1 MPMFPI
7 PRRIPWRYLML
18 IKLRPDQQEVVDKL
32 KSGSILCGGVGS
44 GKSITALSYYFLKEC
59 GGILDK
65 GFPVKMEKPKDL
77 YIITTAK
84 KRNTFEWEHECANFL
99 ITSVREDN
107 IGGIKMTIDSW
118 NNIKKYTNVENAFF
132 IFDEQRVV
140 GAGAWVKAFL
150 QITKKNQWILLSAT
164 PGDTWIDYVPVFIAN
179 GFYKNRS
186 EFIRRHV
193 IYRPMSRYP
202 QIDRYIDCDILV
214 KYKASVLVLMDYVS
228 KVDHDVQLRFCKYD
242 EQLYKKVVKEN
253 WDVFNNEPLT
263 TASKSCYTL
272 RKIVNENPD
281 RLQNVL
287 DILNQGFRKV
297 VIFYNFNY
305 ELDQLKTL
313 SNYLNITV
321 AEYNGNK
328 HDSLPSTDR
337 WVYLVQY
344 SAGCEGWNCIET
356 NCIIFYSL
364 NYSYKVMHQ
373 AAGRIDRANTPFK
386 VLHYFVLRSRSSI
399 DERILYALKN
409 KKRFNEQDFSR
420 ELCLAEITACI
431 MERKTEYA

>member
-1 MPMFPI
+1 
-7 PRRIPWRYLML
+7 ML
-18 IKLRPDQQEVVDKL
+18 INLRLDQEEVIDKL

-59 GGILDK
+59 GGVLDD
-65 GFPVKMEKPKDL
+65 GFPTKMETPKDL

-99 ITSVREDN
+99 ITSVQKDN
-107 IGGIKMTIDSW
+107 IGKVKMTIDSW

-150 QITKKNQWILLSAT
+150 QITKKNRWILLSAT
-164 PGDTWIDYVPVFIAN
+164 PGDTWIDYVPVFVAN

-193 IYRPMSRYP
+193 VYRPMSRYP
-202 QIDRYIDCDILV
+202 QIDRYIDCGILV
-214 KYKASVLVLMDYVS
+214 KYKAAVLVLMNYTS
-228 KVDHDVQLRFCKYD
+228 KVDYDIQLRFCKYD
-242 EQLYKKVVKEN
+242 EEIYKKVVKDN
-253 WDVFNNEPLT
+253 WDVFNDEPLT
-263 TASKSCYTL
+263 TASKSCYAL
-272 RKIVNENPD
+272 RRVVNENPD
-281 RLQNVL
+281 RLQKVL
-287 DILNQGFRKV
+287 DIINQGFRKII
-297 VIFYNFNY
+297 IFYNFNY
-305 ELDQLKTL
+305 ELEQLKTL
-313 SNYLNITV
+313 GANTNITI

-328 HDSLPSTDR
+328 HDPTPSTDR

-356 NCIIFYSL
+356 NCIIFYSP
-364 NYSYKVMHQ
+364 NYSYKVMRQ
-373 AAGRIDRANTPFK
+373 AAGRIDRSNTPFT
-386 VLHYFVLRSRSSI
+386 VLHYFLLRSHSSI
-399 DERILYALKN
+399 DERIFYALKN
-409 KKRFNEQDFSR
+409 KKKFNEQDFSR
-420 ELCLAEITACI
+420 ELRLAEITAHI